1 MRLFNLPFVSA
12 VERKRNGPYWCC
24 KSKQQTVLWWFWF
37 TTADP
42 HGWVWSDRAELVMG
56 SKLDVSG
63 TFNILWHVWTS
74 THIHMTISFW
84 DSYYLGWASLK
95 YSAQVGSF
103 IGWQMFMW
111 ICPMRGWLPL
121 SSSCPCLINLVHNS
135 YIAKPGKVWKPV
147 RKRCTQH
154 DYIHRSGPAKTCCI
168 FSVIETR
175 VKKID
180 FDTVCVFA
188 LGTVWM
194 TCTL

>member
-1 MRLFNLPFVSA
+1 MLHIFISNLLFEWGCLTYHLSA
-12 VERKRNGPYWCC
+12 QWKGRETDLYWCC

-63 TFNILWHVWTS
+63 MFNILWHVWTS

-84 DSYYLGWASLK
+84 DSYYLGWASLR

-111 ICPMRGWLPL
+111 ICPMRGQLPFVIIM
-121 SSSCPCLINLVHNS
+121 SMFDQPC
-135 YIAKPGKVWKPV
+135 A
-147 RKRCTQH
+147 
-154 DYIHRSGPAKTCCI
+154 
-168 FSVIETR
+168 
-175 VKKID
+175 
-180 FDTVCVFA
+180 
-188 LGTVWM
+188 
-194 TCTL
+194 